1 MGIYDVLDF
10 VRIIYFGDNYFLKT
24 RGVFMMIKSTV
35 FSNKEAIENIVADL
49 EYCKDLDPKVW
60 GETVFMSDGNDIF
73 LRMSIQQS
81 WEKPFIPRPTFAEVW
96 AKLPI
101 TIKDKPPHKDLKCS
115 ISFGLEMKPYFYKD
129 NPKKYYACGYY
140 NYGDFAIEI
149 VREKPVNAALKLY
162 KWCKENGYL

>member
-1 MGIYDVLDF
+1 MNL
-10 VRIIYFGDNYFLKT
+10 
-24 RGVFMMIKSTV
+24 
-35 FSNKEAIENIVADL
+35 ENIVADL
-49 EYCKDLDPKVW
+49 DLCKDLDPKVW
-60 GETVFMSDGNDIF
+60 GETVFVYAPSKVPNCPHAYIMRIDYELLPETTDN
-73 LRMSIQQS
+73 
-81 WEKPFIPRPTFAEVW
+81 PIPTPTFAEVW

-129 NPKKYYACGYY
+129 NPKKYYVCGYY

-162 KWCKENGYL
+162 KWCKENGYV